1 MDIDF
6 VMAWVDGSDPAWLK
20 KKAEYKGTNWQE
32 DAARYRDWDILRY
45 WFRAVEQ
52 YAPWVHHIFFVTDNQ
67 RPKWLNTDNPKLT
80 VVDHREFMPEKYL
93 PNFNSNCIEAFIHKI
108 PGLSDYFVAFN
119 DDMYINQ
126 PIKPEYYFR
135 DGMPCCGTYEHAF
148 GGRGYFKNIDGWGIN
163 VTDYMNTQVL
173 NAHFNRME
181 VTTANK
187 HGWYGAYLDLKYR
200 LQAYM
205 IKMFRRTEFQHFYTP
220 HNEKAFL
227 KSTFEEVWEAEPE
240 LMASTCS
247 RFREITNLNIYLM
260 RMWQL
265 AKNKFF
271 PTDELSTKKVIQLNS
286 GCLPEL
292 EHLMF
297 DKSVKSLCVND
308 SSNCSMEEY
317 LELKPLVKQLFEKK
331 LPERSTFETSA

>member
-93 PNFNSNCIEAFIHKI
+93 PNFNSSAIEDNVHRIE
-108 PGLSDYFVAFN
+108 GLSEHFVYFN
-119 DDMYINQ
+119 DDMFINQ
-126 PIKPEYYFR
+126 PVDADYYFK
-135 DGMPCCGTYEHAF
+135 DGLPCIGTYEHVF
-148 GGRGYFKNIDGWGIN
+148 NGRGYYPDIDGWGIN
-163 VTDYMNTQVL
+163 IMEFMDTQLL
-173 NAHFNRME
+173 NAHFNRKQ
-181 VTTANK
+181 VTAANK
-187 HGWYGAYLDLKYR
+187 KGWYGAYLGAKYR

-220 HNEKAFL
+220 HNEKPFL
-227 KSTFEEVWEAEPE
+227 KSVFKEIWDSEPVEMDKACSHLREAT
-240 LMASTCS
+240 SV
-247 RFREITNLNIYLM
+247 NNYLM
-260 RMWQL
+260 RYWQL
-265 AKNKFF
+265 AENKFS
-271 PTDELSTKKVIQLNS
+271 PMDELRVKKVVQLNS

-308 SSNCSMEEY
+308 SSNCSMEDY
-317 LELKPLVKQLFEKK
+317 LQLKPQLKQLFEKK
-331 LPERSTFETSA
+331 LPRLSTFETFE